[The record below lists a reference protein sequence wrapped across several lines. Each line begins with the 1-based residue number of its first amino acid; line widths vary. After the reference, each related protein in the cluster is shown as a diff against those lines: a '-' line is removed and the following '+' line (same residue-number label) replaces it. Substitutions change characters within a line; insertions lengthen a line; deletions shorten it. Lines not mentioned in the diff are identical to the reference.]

1 MWHPLAPDLADFS
14 NDELMTK
21 YNELNTRWIQANR
34 SGSVSILGQMSLL
47 LETYKY
53 EISKRHNK
61 MLEEASNRNPSFK
74 NIIDIK

>member
-1 MWHPLAPDLADFS
+1 MWHPLAPDLTNFS

-34 SGSVSILGQMSLL
+34 AGSISVLGQMSLL
-47 LETYKY
+47 LETYKQ
-53 EISKRHNK
+53 EIAKRHTK